1 MSVCPHE
8 EVLIYV
14 SRNAAAA
21 ETRGEMG
28 NIIKQPMKGQ
38 RWSDESG
45 RRVQSPADLLPIA
58 SLQDQRSEGR
68 GSVSS

>member
-14 SRNAAAA
+14 SRNTAAAA
-21 ETRGEMG
+21 DTRGEMG

-38 RWSDESG
+38 RWSDDLG
-45 RRVQSPADLLPIA
+45 RVG
-58 SLQDQRSEGR
+58 RSEGSITR
-68 GSVSS
+68 